1 MRPSRF
7 QSVSPWRMKY
17 IGGFGSITVL
27 HNRNVGR
34 FGILHADD
42 VIARI
47 DMHDLTGD
55 AATQFRQK
63 IDTRIADLVDGD
75 GAPQGGVLFVPF
87 EDVEEVPETEGGQ
100 RLER

>member
-27 HNRNVGR
+27 RNRDVGR

-42 VIARI
+42 MIARI

-55 AATQFRQK
+55 AATQFGSQFL
-63 IDTRIADLVDGD
+63 LVL
-75 GAPQGGVLFVPF
+75 PFTIQGGQNSIASVNVQLQNGKGASATVTANF
-87 EDVEEVPETEGGQ
+87 
-100 RLER
+100 